1 MRKPSHAPTNGDST
15 NIWRTLCFSL
25 LAVCVTV
32 FTLWAGTP
40 SESRVRGIV
49 AEEFAKRGDRY
60 AEDRQ
65 MILKEL
71 ERLTS
76 AQERFN
82 EKLDSLMESIRH
94 RPASTP

>member
-1 MRKPSHAPTNGDST
+1 MPTSKDRNGGT
-15 NIWRTLCFSL
+15 WRTLFFSL
-25 LAVCVTV
+25 SAVCVTV
-32 FTLWAGTP
+32 FTLWASTP

-82 EKLDSLMESIRH
+82 EKLDSLMDTVRQQAA
-94 RPASTP
+94 RTP